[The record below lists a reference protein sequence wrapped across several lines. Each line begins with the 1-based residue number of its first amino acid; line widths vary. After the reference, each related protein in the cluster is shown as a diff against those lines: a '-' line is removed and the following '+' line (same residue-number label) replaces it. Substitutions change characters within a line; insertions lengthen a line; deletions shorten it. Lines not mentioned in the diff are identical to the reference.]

1 MNSGE
6 LEAKLKSLAATVE
19 QQAVK
24 LKSME
29 KLEARL
35 TALEDIEAI
44 KKLQRSYSYYLEHWQ
59 EEELIGLFS
68 HADDVTIEINDIG
81 QFKGWND
88 VRECY
93 RFEGHY
99 PEYPG
104 LTKAPPEFLHILM
117 PIAGIVD
124 LEPDGKTA
132 KGRWYGFF
140 LGAQRKQGVLRAM
153 IACGIWENEFVKEYG
168 VWKIKKIFW
177 NDIISSP
184 IDEGWVKTPALLN
197 PKHKEARAPG
207 SDTHFHMYPSGYIFP
222 YHYKNPVTGK

>member
-1 MNSGE
+1 MKLEELGAKVNE
-6 LEAKLKSLAATVE
+6 LEAKLQKT
-19 QQAVK
+19 
-24 LKSME
+24 
-29 KLEARL
+29 
-35 TALEDIEAI
+35 EDIEAI
-44 KKLQRSYSYYLEHWQ
+44 KKLQNAYSYYLEHWQ

-68 HADDVTIEINDIG
+68 HADDVTVEINDFG

-93 RFEGHY
+93 RFEDHY

-104 LTKAPPEFLHILM
+104 LKTAPGEYLHIMM

-124 LEPDGKTA
+124 LDPNGKTA

-140 LGAQRKQGVLRAM
+140 LGAQRKKGVLRAM
-153 IACGIWENEFVKEYG
+153 IACGIWENEFVKEDG
-168 VWKIKKIFW
+168 IWKIKKIFW

-197 PKHKEARAPG
+197 PKHKNAREPG
-207 SDTHFHMYPSGYIFP
+207 PDTHFHMYPSGYIFP